1 LITEGTRGEGGY
13 LLNNRNERFMEKYAP
28 ASMELAPRDIVARV
42 IQQEIEEGR
51 EFKGGCFLLDLR
63 CLKEKKLQ
71 NACLG

>member
-1 LITEGTRGEGGY
+1 
-13 LLNNRNERFMEKYAP
+13 MEKYAP